1 MTTRK
6 ICLMGDSQAGALKLG
21 WNRIHGEFPHVEITF
36 FAGRSTDWHSVTV
49 SDRKLVPGA
58 EHLRDQLRRS
68 SRGLE
73 EISADYDA
81 YMICGIGLGFGR
93 PLGLWTDHAHQ
104 DWESYRTAVAAFVRG
119 SGCAYILAKLREITA
134 MPALILPAPFQHS
147 GSISRPLDDATAAR
161 LRANFFGECEKLAAE
176 HGAVLATQPPQ
187 TVAADGISTRTEFA
201 APAPPDAPRRD
212 RYHCNEDYGALVM
225 ANVLKIALRP
235 IAD

>member
-1 MTTRK
+1 MTVRR

-21 WNRIHGEFPHVEITF
+21 WNRIHGEFPDVEITF

-81 YMICGIGLGFGR
+81 YIVCGLGLGFGK
-93 PLGLWTDHAHQ
+93 PLGLWTDRACT
-104 DWESYRTAVAAFVRG
+104 DIDSYRTDVAAFVRR
-119 SGCAYILAKLREITA
+119 SGCAHVLTKLREITA
-134 MPALILPAPFQHS
+134 APALILPAPFQHA
-147 GSISRPLDDATAAR
+147 ATAPSLDGAVAAE
-161 LRANFFGECEKLAAE
+161 LRRVFLGECEALAAL
-176 HGAVLATQPPQ
+176 HKAILVAQPAQ
-187 TVAADGISTRTEFA
+187 TVAPDGISTRMEFA
-201 APAPPDAPRRD
+201 APAVPDAPRRD

-225 ANVLKIALRP
+225 ANILEIALRP